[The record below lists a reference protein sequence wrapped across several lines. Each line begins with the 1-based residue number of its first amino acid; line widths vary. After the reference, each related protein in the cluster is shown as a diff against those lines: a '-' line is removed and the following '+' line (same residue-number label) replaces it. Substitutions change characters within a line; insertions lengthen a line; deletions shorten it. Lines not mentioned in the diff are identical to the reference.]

1 MIFVD
6 DAGDIDSGE
15 GKEGLPLFGEVKYGN
30 WLNVKFISFEL
41 WPGFLK

>member
-1 MIFVD
+1 MMRFQQACYMIFVD

-30 WLNVKFISFEL
+30 
-41 WPGFLK
+41 